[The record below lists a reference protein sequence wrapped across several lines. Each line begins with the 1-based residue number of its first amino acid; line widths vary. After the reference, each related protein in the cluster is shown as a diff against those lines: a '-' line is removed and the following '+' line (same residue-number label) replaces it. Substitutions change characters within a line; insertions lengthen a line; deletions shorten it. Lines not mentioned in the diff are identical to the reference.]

1 MKISLK
7 SIKIASLGIVL
18 AFLLGGCSS
27 GSSDTSS
34 GGGSSSEVSADG
46 GSSSV
51 TSSGDSLGTLSIYLT
66 DAPTDEVSEVNVY
79 ITGLTVKR
87 SGASVERF
95 SYDIGLIN
103 LLELRNS
110 TMLMVENKVPAG
122 DYQFIRV
129 ELDQSRSNVIDK
141 LTGETLPL
149 KIPSEEIKVTG
160 GFVVPAGG
168 ATNIVLDF
176 DADKSLVKLGNGNWL
191 LKPVIVKK

>member
-7 SIKIASLGIVL
+7 SIKMASLGIVL

>member
-1 MKISLK
+1 M
-7 SIKIASLGIVL
+7 ASLGIVL
-18 AFLLGGCSS
+18 AFLVGGCSS

-34 GGGSSSEVSADG
+34 GGASSSEVSVDG

-51 TSSGDSLGTLSIYLT
+51 TSTGDSLGTLSIYLT
-66 DAPTDEVSEVNVY
+66 DAPTDELSEVNVY
-79 ITGLTVKR
+79 IRGLTVKR

-95 SYDIGLIN
+95 SDDVGLIN
-103 LLELRNS
+103 LLDLQNS
-110 TMLMVENKVPAG
+110 TMLMAENKVPAG
-122 DYQFIRV
+122 DYEFIRV
-129 ELDQSRSNVIDK
+129 ELDQSLSNVIEISEK
-141 LTGETLPL
+141 STGKTLPL
-149 KIPSEEIKVTG
+149 KIPSEEIKVLG

>member
-18 AFLLGGCSS
+18 AFLVGGCSS

-34 GGGSSSEVSADG
+34 GGGSSSEVSLDG
-46 GSSSV
+46 SDSSV
-51 TSSGDSLGTLSIYLT
+51 TSSGDPLGTLSVYLT
-66 DAPTDEVSEVNVY
+66 DAPTDEVSSVNVY

-95 SYDIGLIN
+95 SDDVGLID
-103 LLELRNS
+103 LLTLQNS
-110 TMLMVENKVPAG
+110 TMLMAENKVPAG

-141 LTGETLPL
+141 STGETLPL

-160 GFVVPAGG
+160 GFDVPAGG

>member
-7 SIKIASLGIVL
+7 SIKMASLGIIL
-18 AFLLGGCSS
+18 AFLVGGCSS

-34 GGGSSSEVSADG
+34 GGGSSSEVAADG
-46 GSSSV
+46 SSSSV
-51 TSSGDSLGTLSIYLT
+51 TSTGDSLGTLSIYLT

-79 ITGLTVKR
+79 ITGLKVKR

-95 SYDIGLIN
+95 SYDVGLID
-103 LLELRNS
+103 LLTLRNS
-110 TMLMVENKVPAG
+110 TMLMAENKVPAG
-122 DYQFIRV
+122 DYEFIRV

-141 LTGETLPL
+141 LTGKTLPL
-149 KIPSEEIKVTG
+149 KIPSEQIKVNG

-191 LKPVIVKK
+191 LKPVIFKK

>member
-7 SIKIASLGIVL
+7 SIKMASLGIVL

-95 SYDIGLIN
+95 SYDVGLID
-103 LLELRNS
+103 LLTLQNS
-110 TMLMVENKVPAG
+110 TMLMAENKVPAG

>member
-1 MKISLK
+1 MKISPN
-7 SIKIASLGIVL
+7 SIKMVSLGIVL

-34 GGGSSSEVSADG
+34 GGGSSSEVSLDG
-46 GSSSV
+46 GNSSV
-51 TSSGDSLGTLSIYLT
+51 TSSGDPLGTLSVYLT
-66 DAPTDEVSEVNVY
+66 DAPTDEVSSVNVY

-95 SYDIGLIN
+95 SNDVGLID
-103 LLELRNS
+103 LLTLRNS
-110 TMLMVENKVPAG
+110 SLLMAEKNVRAG
-122 DYQFIRV
+122 DYEFIRV

-141 LTGETLPL
+141 STGETLPL
-149 KIPSEEIKVTG
+149 KIPSEEIKVHG
-160 GFVVPAGG
+160 GFVVPTGG
-168 ATNIVLDF
+168 ATNVVLDF